1 MNRLV
6 LSATVLGLFLF
17 SCGSEDDAS
26 TGAGGTKATGG
37 STSTGGS
44 SSGGTAGNAGTAG
57 SNTGGNAG
65 SGGTAGTAGTG
76 GSAGASGSA
85 GSGGTA
91 GRGAAGG
98 GTGGAGTGGAGTGG
112 SGTGGA
118 GTGGTSG
125 GSCKLATECQMS
137 VYKAVITGEKDCY
150 CTVCPDT
157 PMTKVEHQKR
167 DADWKTHCTKWAT
180 NNPCPIPKCV
190 VPPPVACK
198 NNQCVVATSDT
209 K

>member
-91 GRGAAGG
+91 GS

>member
-57 SNTGGNAG
+57 SNTGGSAG

-76 GSAGASGSA
+76 GSAGASGGA

-91 GRGAAGG
+91 GS
-98 GTGGAGTGGAGTGG
+98 GTGGVGTGG
-112 SGTGGA
+112 SGTGGVGTGGT

-125 GSCKLATECQMS
+125 GSCKLATDCQMS
-137 VYKAVITGEKDCY
+137 VYKTAITGEKDCY
-150 CTVCPDT
+150 CTVCPET

-167 DADWKTHCTKWAT
+167 EADWKKHCTKWAI

-198 NNQCVVATSDT
+198 NNQCVVATSNT